1 MSKQILDLFTGTANP
16 ELANEVAKIL
26 DIKISKADVGYFSD
40 GEIKVQIEDNVR
52 GHDTFILQSTCAPSN
67 KNLME
72 LMLLA
77 DALKRSSA
85 SRITAIVPITVM
97 QDKTEELDLQ
107 GYQLVQ
113 KL

>member
-52 GHDTFILQSTCAPSN
+52 GHDTFMSSLFTCLFILQ
-67 KNLME
+67 LRY
-72 LMLLA
+72 LA
-77 DALKRSSA
+77 ALTSLRSSGSA
-85 SRITAIVPITVM
+85 
-97 QDKTEELDLQ
+97 
-107 GYQLVQ
+107 
-113 KL
+113 